1 MTVAVNFP
9 LFSIVLCLIG
19 AVVSSLLPRRYARRL
34 SLLVCALVALGAAV
48 LLVYGIQTGA
58 ETEYRMG
65 HYPHPWGNELRFGI
79 VEPLL
84 VLLFS
89 LVMLLCLLGGK
100 KQLLCDL
107 EPQKSHLYYVMSDL
121 VLSALLSLSY
131 TNDIF
136 TGYVFIEICTIA
148 SCGLLMIRQI
158 GRTTLASIRYMIF
171 SLIGSGLFLLGVILL
186 YAITGH
192 LLMPN
197 LKASIA
203 ALHESGAH
211 HVVLIASMTLI
222 SIGLAIK
229 SGLFPFHFWMPDTY
243 GYATPSS
250 GGILSGLVSKGYI
263 FFLLKVIFCV
273 FGTDVFYRSGVSN
286 VLYVFGVCG
295 IVVGSIS
302 AMREK
307 DVFRMI
313 AYSSAAQIGYIYLG
327 IGLSPKLGALAAVF
341 HILNHAVTK
350 PMLFLSAA
358 QISDAA
364 CGVGNEAGHLR
375 ENWLGIGHVNRM
387 AGLAFAVGAFSMI
400 GIPLTMGFVS
410 KYRFALAAFER
421 PNLLIPTLIVLA
433 VSTVL
438 NAWYFVRV
446 VIQLYTP
453 SDAQST
459 VHVTVRKQRAYTVS
473 ALAFMLMN
481 IALGVAAEPLVHVL
495 ERGLGLL

>member
-1 MTVAVNFP
+1 MAFAVNFP
-9 LFSIVLCLIG
+9 LFSIVLCLMS
-19 AVVSSLLPRRYARRL
+19 AVISSLLPGRHARRL
-34 SLLVCALVALGAAV
+34 SLLLCAIVALGSAA
-48 LLVYGIQTGA
+48 LLVYGIRTGV

-79 VEPLL
+79 IEPLL

-89 LVMLLCLLGGK
+89 LVMLLCLCGGK
-100 KQLLCDL
+100 EQLLCDL

-136 TGYVFIEICTIA
+136 TGYVFIEICTIS

-186 YAITGH
+186 YAVTGH

-197 LKASIA
+197 LKAAIA
-203 ALHESGAH
+203 ALYAGGEH
-211 HVVLIASMTLI
+211 HVVLIAGMTLI
-222 SIGLAIK
+222 AIGLALK

-286 VLYVFGVCG
+286 VLYVFGACG

-341 HILNHAVTK
+341 HILTHAVTK
-350 PMLFLSAA
+350 PMLFLASA

-364 CGVGNEAGHLR
+364 CGAGNEAGHLR
-375 ENWLGIGHVNRM
+375 ENWRGMGHVNRM
-387 AGLAFAVGAFSMI
+387 AGLAFSVGAFSMI
-400 GIPLTMGFVS
+400 GIPLSMGFVS

-421 PNLLIPTLIVLA
+421 QNLIVPTLIVLA
-433 VSTVL
+433 ISTVL
-438 NAWYFVRV
+438 NTLYFARV

-453 SDAQST
+453 SDTSPAAR
-459 VHVTVRKQRAYTVS
+459 VTVRKQRAYTVS

-481 IALGVAAEPLVHVL
+481 IGSGVAAEPLVLLL

>member
-1 MTVAVNFP
+1 MEFVKNVP
-9 LFSIVLCLIG
+9 LFSIVLCFLC
-19 AVVSSLLPRRYARRL
+19 AVLSALLSGRAARRL
-34 SLLVCALVALGAAV
+34 SLLLCALISLGAGA
-48 LLVYGIQTGA
+48 LLLYGMHTGV
-58 ETEYRMG
+58 EIEYRMG

-84 VLLFS
+84 AMLFS

-100 KQLLCDL
+100 EALLHDL
-107 EPQKSHLYYVMSDL
+107 DGSKRNLYYVMSDL
-121 VLSALLSLSY
+121 VLSALLSLLY

-136 TGYVFIEICTIA
+136 TGYVFIEICTIS

-158 GRTTLASIRYMIF
+158 GRTTLASVRYMIF

-197 LKASIA
+197 LRRAIA
-203 ALHESGAH
+203 ALWASGAYRT
-211 HVVLIASMTLI
+211 VLMTAMCLI
-222 SIGLAIK
+222 TIGLSIK

-263 FFLLKVIFCV
+263 FFLIKVIFCV

-286 VLYVFGVCG
+286 VLYVFGACG
-295 IVVGSIS
+295 IVVGSVS
-302 AMREK
+302 AMRER

-313 AYSSAAQIGYIYLG
+313 AYSSAAQIGYIYMG
-327 IGLSPKLGALAAVF
+327 IGLSPALGCLAAVF
-341 HILNHAVTK
+341 HIMTHAVTK
-350 PMLFLSAA
+350 PSLFLASSRLAETA
-358 QISDAA
+358 QSPLREDWR
-364 CGVGNEAGHLR
+364 GVGHWNG
-375 ENWLGIGHVNRM
+375 M
-387 AGLAFAVGAFSMI
+387 AGIAFSVGAFSMI

-421 PNLLIPTLIVLA
+421 TRLLVPTLIVLA

-438 NAWYFVRV
+438 NTLYFARTVILLYMPQKEDAASGQVRLKEQV
-446 VIQLYTP
+446 V
-453 SDAQST
+453 
-459 VHVTVRKQRAYTVS
+459 YTVS
-473 ALAFMLMN
+473 AIAFIGMN
-481 IALGVAAEPLVHVL
+481 IASGVAAEPLVQLL
-495 ERGLGLL
+495 ERGLALL